1 MFIEQVFDA
10 GALPTLARSM
20 QFAARRQELI
30 AHNIANI
37 STPNFVQKDVSVR
50 AFQESLGEA
59 IDRRRARTGSSRGP
73 LELQGTREVRVAP
86 SGGLRL
92 NPTSARDGVL
102 FHDRNNRSVERLMQD
117 MVENMTAFRVAG
129 DLLKSRMAILRSA
142 ISGSAQQ

>member
-1 MFIEQVFDA
+1 MFIDQLFDA

-37 STPNFVQKDVSVR
+37 STPGFVQKDVSVR
-50 AFQESLGEA
+50 AFQASLGDA
-59 IDRRRARTGSSRGP
+59 VDRRRARTGGSRGT
-73 LELQGTREVRVAP
+73 LNIAESREVRFSSAGDV
-86 SGGLRL
+86 RL
-92 NPTSARDGVL
+92 TPKTPRDGVL

-129 DLLKSRMAILRSA
+129 DLLKSRLGILRSA
-142 ISGSAQQ
+142 ISGSSQ